1 MFGDGPYA
9 FSVTDGRS
17 FCSDL
22 LIGFGLL
29 SLLFFLALML
39 MSKMQPLSGDGGA
52 QADPT

>member
-1 MFGDGPYA
+1 MFGDGPFA

-17 FCSDL
+17 FCSDS

-39 MSKMQPLSGDGGA
+39 MSEMQPLSGDGGA